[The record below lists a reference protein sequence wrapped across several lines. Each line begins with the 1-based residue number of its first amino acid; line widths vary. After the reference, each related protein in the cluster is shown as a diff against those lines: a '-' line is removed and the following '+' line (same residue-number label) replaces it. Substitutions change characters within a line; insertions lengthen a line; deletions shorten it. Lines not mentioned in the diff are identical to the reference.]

1 MRNARIF
8 VKDPRLV
15 PRSYYDPVLGAEEI
29 SKVIVDSARRTMGT
43 LQATVLLKE

>member
-15 PRSYYDPVLGAEEI
+15 PRSYYDPVLGAEEL
-29 SKVIVDSARRTMGT
+29 SKAIVDSARSIMGT
-43 LQATVLLKE
+43 LKATTLLKE